1 MTDSLRT
8 AQHVLKT
15 YPDKVEI
22 LSFNSKNELMA
33 RFEYKTREGAL
44 NAIEKMIGRKITL
57 KPMQT
62 VNSERVEVFNEVIDD
77 ANTPDE

>member
-8 AQHVLKT
+8 AKHVFKT
-15 YPDKVEI
+15 TPGKVEV

-33 RFEYKTREGAL
+33 RFSYETRAGAIK
-44 NAIEKMIGRKITL
+44 AVERMTGRKITL

-62 VNSERVEVFNEVIDD
+62 MTFERVETHQEIDD
-77 ANTPDE
+77 SITPDE